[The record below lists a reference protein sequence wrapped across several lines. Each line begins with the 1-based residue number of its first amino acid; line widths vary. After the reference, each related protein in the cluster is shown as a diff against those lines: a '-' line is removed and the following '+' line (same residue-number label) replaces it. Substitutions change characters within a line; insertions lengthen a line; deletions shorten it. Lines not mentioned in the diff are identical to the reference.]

1 MKGFTASS
9 ALAAAVLAIVAMLVL
24 PLPPPLLDVLLAL
37 DIMGAATV
45 LVIALSLGQPLEFA
59 AFPALLLIA
68 TLFRLSLDVSAARLI
83 LTQGDETGGVGS
95 VIPAFGEFVMRG
107 NVAVGLLMFVILIVV
122 QLIVVTNGAQR
133 VAEVAAR
140 FTLDA
145 MPGKQMAIDADLH
158 AGVIDAAE
166 AKAKRVAIQS
176 EADFYGAM
184 DGAGK
189 FVRGDAIAALVIVAI
204 NVVAGVGIGVL
215 VHHMD
220 AGSAAQTFALLSIGN
235 ALATTIPAFLL
246 STAMGVV
253 VTRAST
259 GGNLGADLARQLL
272 ARPAALRTVGV
283 SMLGLA
289 LVPGLPHA
297 AFGLLG
303 ALGLIASSAVQR
315 ASERR
320 RDVALADER
329 RRKRA
334 EAGKP
339 EGAIALLGVEQL
351 SIDVGEHLL
360 PLLEEPAGNVL
371 LQRIGVLRRA
381 LALELGLVIPGVHIR
396 DDLRLPRR
404 GFAIRVRDRVVAR
417 DQMHPDRALA
427 IGTPAAL
434 SRMSGEA
441 TKDPVTALDAKWLMP
456 AGDATVDSERSG
468 QRSPNE
474 TLQTDESLVVDPVA
488 VLTSKLGAVARDHA
502 AALLGRQEVQSL
514 LDHMRRTNPATIK
527 GVVPELAGLGIVQ
540 RVLQHL
546 LRERVSIRD
555 LTTILETL
563 ADEAEHTKDAAEIGE
578 LARRRL
584 GPAICAS
591 LADNSGVVGAI
602 ALSAEAEAALAGAIV
617 AGERGSEFSLDLN
630 EARALAQAITGA
642 FRDAATMILVCAPR
656 LRLPLARFLET
667 REMRATVLSLAEIAP
682 GYAVEVR
689 ATVNL
694 EGLPFRA
701 TAR

>member
-1 MKGFTASS
+1 MKGFTASG
-9 ALAAAVLAIVAMLVL
+9 ALAAAVLAIVAMLVI
-24 PLPPPLLDVLLAL
+24 PLPPALLDALLAF
-37 DIMGAATV
+37 DIMGAAIV
-45 LVIALSLGQPLEFA
+45 LVTALSLAHPLEFA

-83 LTQGDETGGVGS
+83 LTHGDEAGGVGT

-107 NVAVGLLMFVILIVV
+107 NIAVGLLMFVILIVV
-122 QLIVVTNGAQR
+122 QLVVVTNGAQR

-204 NVVAGVGIGVL
+204 NVVAGVSIGV
-215 VHHMD
+215 VAHHMD
-220 AGSAAQTFALLSIGN
+220 VGSAAQTFALLSIGN

-253 VTRAST
+253 VTRSST

-303 ALGLIASSAVQR
+303 ALGLIAGRSAQR
-315 ASERR
+315 ASDRR
-320 RDVALADER
+320 RDAALADER

-351 SIDVGEHLL
+351 AIDVGEQLT

-371 LQRIGVLRRA
+371 LQRIGVLRRT
-381 LALELGLVIPGVHIR
+381 LALELGLVLPGVHIR
-396 DDLRLPRR
+396 DDARLPQR

-417 DQMHPDRALA
+417 DQLHPDRALA
-427 IGTPAAL
+427 IATPLAL
-434 SRMSGEA
+434 SRLSGEA
-441 TKDPVTALDAKWLMP
+441 TKDPVTALDAKWLARP
-456 AGDATVDSERSG
+456 PGDWTMESERST
-468 QRSPNE
+468 QRRHNDPLH
-474 TLQTDESLVVDPVA
+474 TESLVVDPIA

-514 LDHMRRTNPATIK
+514 LDHMRRTNPAAIK
-527 GVVPELAGLGIVQ
+527 GVVPELAGLGVVQ

-555 LTTILETL
+555 LATILETI

-578 LARRRL
+578 VARRRL
-584 GPAICAS
+584 APAICAAF
-591 LADNSGVVGAI
+591 ADSSGVIPAI
-602 ALSAEAEAALAGAIV
+602 ALSAEAEAALAGAV
-617 AGERGSEFSLDLN
+617 VGGERGSEFSLDLSA
-630 EARALAQAITGA
+630 ARPLAKGLDDA
-642 FRDAATMILVCAPR
+642 FRDAVTAVVVCAPR
-656 LRLPLARFLET
+656 LRLPLARFLES

-682 GYAVEVR
+682 GCAVEVR
-689 ATVNL
+689 ATVHP
-694 EGLPFRA
+694 EGLPFHA
-701 TAR
+701 AAG